1 MRIVIDLQSCQ
12 SGSRRS
18 GIGRYSLGLAKAMAL
33 QPRGHEIWIVL
44 SALMSDS
51 VPEVRRAFDGILPS
65 GRIRVFDLPRNIEM
79 RTAPPARVRAA
90 EIVREDFLQSLNPDF
105 VHIMSLFEGF
115 GEEVVTSV
123 GQYFP
128 GIKTSVTLHDLIP
141 LVQSARY
148 FLDTETQDFF
158 KKKIENIKNAGLL
171 LANSE
176 FSRLEGIDLLGMRPE
191 QVVNVSSAADERFKP
206 ITLDPEKSA
215 RLLARYGIKRKFLM
229 YTASFDPR
237 KNQSGL
243 VSAFSLLP
251 RQLRTDYQLVI
262 VGTGSDDELVSLKE
276 LTIKSGLEHDEV
288 VFPGHVV
295 DSDLVG
301 LYNLCHLFVLP
312 SLSEGFGLPA
322 LEAMSCGT
330 ATIGSNVTS
339 LPEVIG
345 WSEALFDPTDAKS
358 ISNKIHRALTDP
370 GFHQELRERGLT
382 QAKKFSWKQSA
393 DKVFD
398 AFELHAKRN
407 KATVGENA
415 KPNSSGRL
423 ARADKRSELER
434 VTKAITQIE
443 HIESLSSE
451 TLMEIAIAIASNR
464 ESVPLPSALS
474 GGN

>member
-1 MRIVIDLQSCQ
+1 MRIVVDLQSCQ

-18 GIGRYSLGLAKAMAL
+18 GIGRYSLGLAKAMAAH
-33 QPRGHEIWIVL
+33 PRGHEVWIAL
-44 SALMSDS
+44 SALMSGS
-51 VPEVRRAFDGILPS
+51 IPEVRRAFDGILPTE
-65 GRIRVFDLPRNIEM
+65 RIRVFDLPRNIEM
-79 RTAPPARVRAA
+79 RTTPPARVRAA
-90 EIVREDFLQSLNPDF
+90 EIVREDFLQTLSPDF

-115 GEEVVTSV
+115 REEVVTSV

-148 FLDTETQDFF
+148 FIDGETKDFF
-158 KKKIENIKNAGLL
+158 QNKVENIKNAGLL

-176 FSRLEGIDLLGMRPE
+176 FSRLEGIDLLGMGPD

-206 ITLDPEKSA
+206 ITLDPQKSA
-215 RLLARYGIKRKFLM
+215 RLLARYGIRRQFLM
-229 YTASFDPR
+229 YTATFDPR

-243 VSAFSLLP
+243 VSAFALLP
-251 RQLRTDYQLVI
+251 RQLRSDYQLII
-262 VGTGSDDELVSLKE
+262 VGSGSDDELANLKA
-276 LTIKSGLEHDEV
+276 LANDSGLEHDEV

-358 ISNKIHRALTDP
+358 ISNKIHQALTDE
-370 GFHQELRERGLT
+370 GFLRALRERGLT
-382 QAKKFSWKQSA
+382 QAKKFSWMQSA

-398 AFELHAKRN
+398 AFESHAKRN
-407 KATVGENA
+407 KTTSGGGTAS
-415 KPNSSGRL
+415 NSPRRFTSV
-423 ARADKRSELER
+423 DQRSHLER
-434 VTKAITQIE
+434 VVKAITQIDDA
-443 HIESLSSE
+443 ESLSSE

-464 ESVPLPSALS
+464 ERVPPKRAIT
-474 GGN
+474 GN

>member
-18 GIGRYSLGLAKAMAL
+18 GIGRYSLGLAKAMAD

-44 SALMSDS
+44 SALMSDV
-51 VPEVRRAFDGILPS
+51 VPEIRRAFDGILSS

-79 RTAPPARVRAA
+79 RTTPPARVRAA
-90 EIVREDFLQSLNPDF
+90 EIVREDFLQTLNPDF

-115 GEEVVTSV
+115 REEVVTSV

-148 FLDTETQDFF
+148 FLDTQTQDFF

-176 FSRLEGIDLLGMRPE
+176 FSRLEGIDLLGMRPD

-206 ITLDPEKSA
+206 LTLDPEKSA
-215 RLLARYGIKRKFLM
+215 RLLARYGIRRKFLM

-251 RQLRTDYQLVI
+251 KQLRAPYQLVI
-262 VGTGSDDELVSLKE
+262 VGSGSDDELINLKE
-276 LTIKSGLEHDEV
+276 LALKSGLEHDEV

-339 LPEVIG
+339 LPEVVG
-345 WSEALFDPTDAKS
+345 WSEALFDPTDTKS
-358 ISNKIHRALTDP
+358 ISNKIHQALTDP
-370 GFHQELRERGLT
+370 GFLQTLRDRGLA
-382 QAKKFSWKQSA
+382 QAKKFSWAQSA
-393 DKVFD
+393 GKVFD
-398 AFELHAKRN
+398 AFESHAQRN
-407 KATVGENA
+407 KITVGENA
-415 KPNSSGRL
+415 GSNSLRGM
-423 ARADKRSELER
+423 AAADKQSEVER
-434 VTKAITQIE
+434 VTKALAQIE
-443 HIESLSSE
+443 GAGSLNSE
-451 TLMEIAIAIASNR
+451 TLMEIAVAIASNR
-464 ESVPLPSALS
+464 ESISFPSALS
-474 GGN
+474 GNS